1 MTSKIIYTGQL
12 RTQATHL
19 RSKTQI
25 QTDAPIDN
33 NGRGESFSPTD
44 LVATALGS
52 CMMTIMGIKAENKGW
67 NLDNT
72 TIEIEKIMA
81 ANPRRIETIK
91 VAIDFPKTAPTDQ
104 KAKEILESAARN
116 CPVTKSIHP
125 EIHQDI
131 QFHWYK

>member
-52 CMMTIMGIKAENKGW
+52 CMMTITAIKADNTGW
-67 NLDNT
+67 NLENT
-72 TIEIEKIMA
+72 TIEIEKIMQ
-81 ANPRRIETIK
+81 ANPRSIDKIK
-91 VAIDFPKTAPTDQ
+91 VNIDFPKTALTEQ
-104 KAKEILESAARN
+104 HA
-116 CPVTKSIHP
+116 TKLQ
-125 EIHQDI
+125 ET
-131 QFHWYK
+131 